1 MRATIRAAAVAAIA
15 ATVLAAGPAVAG
27 AAASSSVQWAQ
38 VSAGPESTCAVQTG
52 HTLWCWG
59 SGGDGELG
67 DGSTADQDSPVRV
80 GARAGWTQA
89 AVGIGH
95 ACAVRKD
102 GTAWCWGSAFAGQL
116 GNGTTTG
123 QYDRPVQVTGGGDY
137 TAISA
142 GTNNACAIR
151 TDGTLWCWGDDELG
165 QTGNGTVTF
174 SESTP
179 VQAGT
184 ATDWTSVSVAGI
196 NFACGVHADHSAW
209 CWGYGGWGNLG
220 NGTETSSDTPV
231 QVSGGDVWTS
241 VSAGSESAC
250 GTRTDGTVWCW
261 GANSFDETGRS
272 GNALEPSPVQ
282 VGTRT
287 GWTAVSAGIAA
298 CALYGPTTLWCWG
311 SNFSGQIGQGVTGH
325 EYPNP
330 RIVGTSANWIR
341 VSAGAG
347 DVNDGRSSVC
357 GIQRGWSLWCWGD
370 NQEGQLGLGTTGGSK
385 NTPQQVG

>member
-1 MRATIRAAAVAAIA
+1 MCRLTTPHGAGDTTDGATSGTAPNFVGH
-15 ATVLAAGPAVAG
+15 AGPSLRRRRLDIG
-27 AAASSSVQWAQ
+27 A
-38 VSAGPESTCAVQTG
+38 T
-52 HTLWCWG
+52 
-59 SGGDGELG
+59 
-67 DGSTADQDSPVRV
+67 
-80 GARAGWTQA
+80 
-89 AVGIGH
+89 
-95 ACAVRKD
+95 
-102 GTAWCWGSAFAGQL
+102 
-116 GNGTTTG
+116 
-123 QYDRPVQVTGGGDY
+123 
-137 TAISA
+137 
-142 GTNNACAIR
+142 
-151 TDGTLWCWGDDELG
+151 
-165 QTGNGTVTF
+165 
-174 SESTP
+174 
-179 VQAGT
+179 
-184 ATDWTSVSVAGI
+184 
-196 NFACGVHADHSAW
+196 
-209 CWGYGGWGNLG
+209 
-220 NGTETSSDTPV
+220 
-231 QVSGGDVWTS
+231 
-241 VSAGSESAC
+241 GSESAC